1 MTAALLRATLSVAL
15 PTRRLRLR
23 TRPAGRL
30 LRATRRP
37 PERRAAAPARRPRPA
52 GRLLRATL
60 SVALPALALV
70 AVGPAI
76 PRGSRA
82 LAQPDAA
89 REAAVLSFV
98 NVSNDPAD
106 DWIGTGIAE
115 SLASD
120 LSRAGIAAARAETA
134 SAPRAAEAVL
144 GAPDAV
150 IETGRALGAAW
161 IVTGSYQR
169 VGDRLR
175 VTARVFDAGTAAV
188 VDAVTVDGGF
198 GELFDVQDE
207 VAAEVREALAA
218 ASRRAAAAPAPPAPP
233 AAPGRLAPPR
243 PGTGPGSGPPR
254 PGPGAL
260 AGRPGRGPS
269 GPLTGRP
276 GRRPGGPMAG
286 RPGRGPGNDPSAGRP
301 GSNPGRPGPGP
312 AARSGAAPPAQP
324 AGFNSAIAAP
334 AVIIDGPPP
343 PAAPETVTRD
353 AAGRATVRA
362 VRLRTPLRVD
372 GVLDD
377 GVYETVPSIEGFVQ
391 QLPLEGAPTTERTEA
406 WVFYDD
412 ANVYVAARLWAAAPE
427 SEWIANEMQRD
438 SFQIINNDYFS
449 VGFDTFYDR
458 RNGVAFMVTPIGGFF
473 DYEITD
479 EGNPNNDWNP
489 IWDSS
494 TGRFDGGWTVEME
507 IPFKSLRFRPG
518 AAQIW
523 GLQLGRRIR
532 YKNETTYLTAVPIS
546 AGPGMF
552 RLSAAGT
559 LAGLEVPRGNRR
571 FEFKPYAIG
580 GMDSDLTAATPILN
594 EAFGDGGV
602 DVKYGVTQ
610 NLTADF
616 TVNTDFAQVEA
627 DEAQLNLSRFNLFF
641 PEKREFFLEGRG
653 IFDFGRAAGTT
664 GGQFRATRLGGS
676 GFFGGGDVPN
686 VFYSRRIGLSGSET
700 VPILGGARLT
710 GKAGRYSV
718 GALNIQTEDVPAT
731 AAGTNFTVLRVKR
744 DVLRRSRIGGIFTG
758 RSVSTSGNDTNEA
771 YGADAAF
778 SFHDNVNFYGY
789 YARTRTRG
797 LELEPGGRGNE
808 QSYQAAFNYAGDLYG
823 LQAEHLVVGDAF
835 NPEVGFVRRDDF
847 ARNYALGRYSPR
859 PDVEAVRQFTWE
871 GSYDYFENGAGV
883 PETRI
888 AQGTFGIEFENSDRF
903 SANYEQRYDLVPEE
917 FNAAGVVPI
926 PVGEYDYRSLF
937 VSYAMGQQRRVSG
950 TLSLWQGGYYHGD
963 ITAVGYQRGRVEIT
977 PRFSLEPGTSI
988 NRISL
993 PDGMHT
999 VPLVTS
1005 RVTYTFTPRMFFGG
1019 LIQYSP
1025 VSETISANLRL
1036 RWEYQPGSELFV
1048 VYNDQRDVADFSFGA
1063 RRWPVL
1069 QNRAFVIKFNRLFRF

>member
-1 MTAALLRATLSVAL
+1 MTAAPR
-15 PTRRLRLR
+15 
-23 TRPAGRL
+23 
-30 LRATRRP
+30 RATR
-37 PERRAAAPARRPRPA
+37 
-52 GRLLRATL
+52 
-60 SVALPALALV
+60 SIALAALV
-70 AVGPAI
+70 CAAI
-76 PRGSRA
+76 PPADWNGSRA
-82 LAQPDAA
+82 LAQPGGSADAA
-89 REAAVLSFV
+89 GEVVAVLSFI
-98 NVSNDPAD
+98 NVSNDAAD
-106 DWIGTGIAE
+106 DWVGVGIAE
-115 SLASD
+115 SLASE
-120 LSRAGIAAARAETA
+120 LSRAGVAARRTETA
-134 SAPRAAEAVL
+134 SLPRATEVGL
-144 GAPDAV
+144 GAPDALV
-150 IETGRALGAAW
+150 ETGRALGARW
-161 IVTGSYQR
+161 IVTGAWR
-169 VGDRLR
+169 RTADRLR
-175 VTARVFDAGTAAV
+175 VTARVFETGTGAE
-188 VDAVTVDGGF
+188 VDAATVDGAF
-198 GELFDVQDE
+198 DDLFDVQDRI
-207 VAAEVREALAA
+207 AARLRDAFGPDA
-218 ASRRAAAAPAPPAPP
+218 RRAAGPDPPDAAEEGGRGARRPPGNFAG
-233 AAPGRLAPPR
+233 GRR
-243 PGTGPGSGPPR
+243 GPGGGGRGNPDASGR
-254 PGPGAL
+254 RGPGPGGPMA
-260 AGRPGRGPS
+260 RPGS
-269 GPLTGRP
+269 A
-276 GRRPGGPMAG
+276 RRPGGPAP
-286 RPGRGPGNDPSAGRP
+286 RPEARP
-301 GSNPGRPGPGP
+301 GSEPRT
-312 AARSGAAPPAQP
+312 RP
-324 AGFNSAIAAP
+324 AGFRAA
-334 AVIIDGPPP
+334 ASTAIIDGPPP
-343 PAAPETVTRD
+343 PAAPEIVNRD
-353 AAGRATVRA
+353 ERGRATVRA
-362 VRLRTPLRVD
+362 VRVNTPLRVD

-391 QLPLEGAPTTERTEA
+391 QLPIEGAPTTERTEA
-406 WVFYDD
+406 WVFFDD
-412 ANVYVAARLWAAAPE
+412 DNVYVAARLWSAVPE

-518 AAQIW
+518 LEQIW

-559 LAGLEVPRGNRR
+559 LTGLQVPGGNRR
-571 FEFKPYAIG
+571 FEVKPYGIG
-580 GMDSDLTAATPILN
+580 ATNTNLTASPRILN
-594 EAFGDGGV
+594 DTDYDGGV

-653 IFDFGRAAGTT
+653 IFDFGRAAG
-664 GGQFRATRLGGS
+664 GARGQFRATRLGGS
-676 GFFGGGDVPN
+676 GFFGGGDVPT
-686 VFYSRRIGLSGSET
+686 VFYSRRIGLSGGET
-700 VPILGGARLT
+700 VPILAGARLT
-710 GKAGRYSV
+710 GKVGRYSV
-718 GALNIQTEDVPAT
+718 GALNIQTEDAPGA
-731 AAGTNFTVLRVKR
+731 AAGTNFSVLRIKR

-758 RSVSTSGNDTNEA
+758 RSVSTSGTDTNEA
-771 YGADAAF
+771 FGLDGAF

-789 YARTRTRG
+789 YSRTRTRG
-797 LELEPGGRGNE
+797 FDPEPGAAGNE
-808 QSYQAAFNYAGDLYG
+808 QSYQAAFNYTGDLYG

-847 ARNYALGRYSPR
+847 LRNYVLGRYSPR
-859 PDVEAVRQFTWE
+859 PDLETVRQFTWE

-888 AQGTFGIEFENSDRF
+888 AQGVFGVEFENSDRL
-903 SANYEQRYDLVPEE
+903 SANFEQRYDLVPEE
-917 FNAAGVVPI
+917 FDAAGVVPI

-937 VSYAMGQQRRVSG
+937 LSYALGQQRRVSG
-950 TLSLWQGGYYHGD
+950 TVSLWQGGYYHGD

-977 PRFSLEPGTSI
+977 PRFSLEPGMSV

-993 PDGMHT
+993 PDGMYT

-1019 LIQYSP
+1019 LVQYSP
-1025 VSETISANLRL
+1025 ISETISANLRL

-1063 RRWPVL
+1063 RRWPDL
-1069 QNRAFVIKFNRLFRF
+1069 QNRAFVVKFNRLFRF